1 MLNIII
7 LIGLAA
13 NIAILLFVFRRL
25 QQTIRESAH
34 LAQQGSAEA
43 LVEKIEKVGKGDT
56 KGKIERLLGRAD
68 SLNDKEWVYYLDE
81 YSGYA
86 INFDSRDRVE
96 SVNSW
101 RA

>member
-1 MLNIII
+1 MLNTIV

-34 LAQQGSAEA
+34 LAQQGSAKA

-56 KGKIERLLGRAD
+56 KAKIERILGRAD
-68 SLNDKEWVYYLDE
+68 SLD
-81 YSGYA
+81 G
-86 INFDSRDRVE
+86 RDRVE
-96 SVNSW
+96 LVNSW